1 MLKLYLDNDVFSA
14 MMVKQEPDMTEIENA
29 AIVRIRSK
37 AARNELTLV
46 ASEVHRREIDKV
58 PGQHR
63 APYQSA
69 LGILPQVEFV
79 EDHTLLGFNTVGDPR
94 GGFVTSPLIE
104 DDAIARVLWGLGVKR
119 LDAHHLMV
127 AIRNRCDVFLTC
139 DGGILARREAI
150 QGKFA
155 IRIAKPSELP

>member
-1 MLKLYLDNDVFSA
+1 

-29 AIVRIRSK
+29 AIVRIHGK

-69 LGILPQVEFV
+69 LGTLPQVEFV

-94 GGFVTSPLIE
+94 AFVIAPLIE
-104 DDAIARVLWGLGVKR
+104 DDAIARVLRDLGVKR

-127 AIRNRCDVFLTC
+127 AIRNHCDVFLTC

-150 QGKFA
+150 QRKFS
-155 IRIAKPSELP
+155 IRIAKPSEFAP